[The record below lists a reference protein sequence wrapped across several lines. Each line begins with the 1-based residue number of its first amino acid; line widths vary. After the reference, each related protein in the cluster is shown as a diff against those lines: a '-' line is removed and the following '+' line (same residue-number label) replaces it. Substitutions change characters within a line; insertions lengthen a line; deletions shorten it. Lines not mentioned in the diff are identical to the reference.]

1 MMISTVMAKPVVQYL
16 LRLPPELHEALRQ
29 AAEEE
34 DRSLH
39 SLIVHILR
47 QWVNQRTRED

>member
-1 MMISTVMAKPVVQYL
+1 MIASMSKPVIQYL
-16 LRLPPELHEALRQ
+16 LRLPPEMHEALKR

-39 SLIVHILR
+39 SLIIHILR
-47 QWVNQRTRED
+47 QWLNRRA